1 MKLFGAT
8 MLGVLSMMLAPMTP
22 AAQSWTEGSNY
33 DVLSPAQRT
42 TVPNGKV
49 EVMEVFSYG
58 CPACNGFQPVI
69 AALEHSL
76 PPNAQMVFLPASF
89 KPEEDWPMLQRA
101 YFTAQALGVA
111 TRTHQAVFDAVWKS
125 GELAIADPVTH
136 RLKNPLASI
145 EDAAKCYEH
154 LTGVRAD
161 TFVATARSFAVDVRM
176 KAADAQIVSMQVPS
190 TPCIVVNGKYR
201 INMNSLRSADEV
213 IGVVRY
219 LVNKESQR

>member
-1 MKLFGAT
+1 
-8 MLGVLSMMLAPMTP
+8 
-22 AAQSWTEGSNY
+22 
-33 DVLSPAQRT
+33 
-42 TVPNGKV
+42 
-49 EVMEVFSYG
+49 
-58 CPACNGFQPVI
+58 
-69 AALEHSL
+69 
-76 PPNAQMVFLPASF
+76 
-89 KPEEDWPMLQRA
+89 MLQRA

-136 RLKNPLASI
+136 RLKDPLPSI

>member
-1 MKLFGAT
+1 MQLFGAT

-101 YFTAQALGVA
+101 YVTAHALGVA
-111 TRTHQAVFDAVWKS
+111 TRTDQPLFDAVWKS
-125 GELAIADPVTH
+125 GE
-136 RLKNPLASI
+136 
-145 EDAAKCYEH
+145 
-154 LTGVRAD
+154 
-161 TFVATARSFAVDVRM
+161 
-176 KAADAQIVSMQVPS
+176 
-190 TPCIVVNGKYR
+190 
-201 INMNSLRSADEV
+201 
-213 IGVVRY
+213 
-219 LVNKESQR
+219 

>member
-136 RLKNPLASI
+136 RLKDPLPSI